1 MQITLVQDIWIS
13 VGVMRTGTAEIW
25 IEDVDLITVF
35 ITLATADDIVAC
47 RADGGAAVK
56 VDGALP
62 SVRVRAPIATGTYEV
77 VRQIHVGARR
87 IVNLDE
93 LVVR

>member
-1 MQITLVQDIWIS
+1 M
-13 VGVMRTGTAEIW
+13 
-25 IEDVDLITVF
+25 DLITVF
-35 ITLATADDIVAC
+35 STLAIADDIVAC
-47 RADGGAAVK
+47 RADGGAALK

-62 SVRVRAPIATGTYEV
+62 SVRVRAPIGTGTYEV
-77 VRQIHVGARR
+77 VRELHVGARR